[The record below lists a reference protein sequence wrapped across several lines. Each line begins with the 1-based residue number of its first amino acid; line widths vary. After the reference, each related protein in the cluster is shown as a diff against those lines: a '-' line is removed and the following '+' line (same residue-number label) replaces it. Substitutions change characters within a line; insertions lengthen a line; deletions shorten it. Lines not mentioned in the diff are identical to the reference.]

1 MATADGA
8 ASIRP
13 GGPLLRGVVTMRLPN
28 DHGSVT
34 TPQPTMEYGGL
45 PYCPVG
51 SIVRIDIGDAQ
62 RCLSW
67 DADKVAGA
75 VRDAAEVEITGTDWQ
90 GVAEMRTEL
99 AAALDR
105 LQRRRPG

>member
-1 MATADGA
+1 MTSTAP
-8 ASIRP
+8 IRP
-13 GGPLLRGVVTMRLPN
+13 GGPPLRAVVTIQLPN
-28 DHGSVT
+28 DHTSVT

-45 PYCPVG
+45 PYCPTG
-51 SIVRIDIGDAQ
+51 SIVRVDIGDAQ
-62 RCLSW
+62 HCTRW

-75 VRDAAEVEITGTDWQ
+75 VRDAAEVEITGTDWH
-90 GVAEMRTEL
+90 GVAEMRTAL